1 MDPRD
6 ALVAVLARVPLRV
19 ADPLAW
25 GIAWLWWWILPI
37 RRRDAVDA
45 LRASLPD
52 VAPRPVLT
60 RMMHDLALG
69 YVELLQFDRLTI
81 TVEGAEHL
89 PPGALVLGGHGGSWD
104 VALLAW
110 ADTFPLA
117 IFLRTPSDRWTRQFL
132 AEHRARHDLVALETG
147 ATMDDAYAA
156 LEGGR
161 AVFFVQDQRHAKG
174 IPSPFFGR
182 PARTSAGIAA
192 AFAKTGRPIWAAWQ
206 HRVGVGRHH
215 LCIAPLEIPPHLS
228 PHKSDR
234 TADIQALTDATNA
247 WYEARIRE
255 YPHGWLWL
263 HRRWR

>member
-6 ALVAVLARVPLRV
+6 LLVAALARVPLRV
-19 ADPLAW
+19 ANGAAW
-25 GIAWLWWWILPI
+25 GIAWLWWWVLPI
-37 RRRDAVDA
+37 RRREAVEA
-45 LRASLPD
+45 LAASLPE
-52 VAPRPVLT
+52 VAPRRVLT

-69 YVELLQFDRLTI
+69 YVELLQFDKLTI
-81 TVEGAEHL
+81 TVEGAEGL
-89 PPGALVLGGHGGSWD
+89 PPGALLLGGHGGSWD

-110 ADTFPLA
+110 ADAFPLA
-117 IFLRTPSDRWTRQFL
+117 IFLRTPSDPWTRRFL
-132 AEHRARHDLVALETG
+132 AGHRARHDLVALETG

-156 LEGGR
+156 LEAGR

-182 PARTSAGIAA
+182 TARTSAGIAA
-192 AFAKTGRPIWAAWQ
+192 ALLKTGRPVWGAWQ

-215 LCIAPLEIPPHLS
+215 LCIERLRFPPATN
-228 PHKSDR
+228 DR
-234 TADIQALTDATNA
+234 AADIQAITDATNA
-247 WYEARIRE
+247 WYEARIRA

>member
-6 ALVAVLARVPLRV
+6 ALVAVLARVPLGV
-19 ADPLAW
+19 ADKIAW
-25 GIAWLWWWILPI
+25 RIAWLWWWVLPI

-45 LRASLPD
+45 LRAALPE

-69 YVELLQFDRLTI
+69 YIELLQFDRLTI
-81 TVEGAEHL
+81 TVEGAGAV

-110 ADTFPLA
+110 ADALPLA
-117 IFLRTPSDRWTRQFL
+117 IFLRTPSDPWTRRFL
-132 AEHRARHDLVALETG
+132 AGHRARHDLVALETG
-147 ATMDDAYAA
+147 ATMDDAHAA
-156 LEGGR
+156 IAAGR

-174 IPSPFFGR
+174 IASPFFGR
-182 PARTSAGIAA
+182 PARTSTGLAS
-192 AFAKTGRPIWAAWQ
+192 AFLKTGRPVFAAWQ
-206 HRVGVGRHH
+206 RREGVGRHT
-215 LCIAPLEIPPHLS
+215 LCIEPLEIPPLE
-228 PHKSDR
+228 SDR
-234 TADIQALTDATNA
+234 ATDIRAITDAANA

-263 HRRWR
+263 HRRWK